1 MVYIRVIG
9 GCAWKGAMIQNPH
22 NSLLQIKQTA
32 EGGFKSG
39 GERGLVVR
47 ALHL

>member
-1 MVYIRVIG
+1 MMLG
-9 GCAWKGAMIQNPH
+9 QDH
-22 NSLLQIKQTA
+22 NLYLSLSIFITPPSK
-32 EGGFKSG
+32 G

>member
-1 MVYIRVIG
+1 MT
-9 GCAWKGAMIQNPH
+9 CKALSSQQNL
-22 NSLLQIKQTA
+22 SCLLTERLSIV
-32 EGGFKSG
+32 G

>member
-1 MVYIRVIG
+1 MLQQERRINNQFLSVRAFNDCNLGVIDS
-9 GCAWKGAMIQNPH
+9 M
-22 NSLLQIKQTA
+22 
-32 EGGFKSG
+32 G